1 VFVLLE
7 IYCGKR
13 ASDAV
18 TTLGAG
24 IETLNVA
31 CAVAVDVDVV
41 VSGPDTLPVVAGI
54 EPPLPPPHAA
64 ISADAIKAD
73 ARTRNLAASERA
85 VLIMNP
91 SSGVGLIM
99 SEFLQKLR
107 LRIG

>member
-18 TTLGAG
+18 TTLAGG

-31 CAVAVDVDVV
+31 CAIAVEADVV
-41 VSGPDTLPVVAGI
+41 VGVPDTLPVVGGI

-64 ISADAIKAD
+64 SSADAIKAD
-73 ARTRNLAASERA
+73 VITRNRAASEGA

-99 SEFLQKLR
+99 SEFIHKLR
-107 LRIG
+107 LQIG

>member
-1 VFVLLE
+1 LLE
-7 IYCGKR
+7 IYCAKR

-18 TTLGAG
+18 TALGAG

-31 CAVAVDVDVV
+31 CAIAVEVDVV
-41 VSGPDTLPVVAGI
+41 VGVPDTLPVVAGI

-64 ISADAIKAD
+64 NSADAIKAD
-73 ARTRNLAASERA
+73 PMTRNLAASERA

-99 SEFLQKLR
+99 SEFIHKLR
-107 LRIG
+107 LQIG